1 MDVDQTRVYLERSN
15 SSPINVSIDRSDH
28 GLSPC
33 DPFLQIFPHA
43 TGRLK
48 SLTVGVELEY
58 LRDITTH
65 LSLPAPLLEDLSVH
79 GGIGHLPQH
88 NPTLTSTLFDGD
100 LSSLRE
106 LCLQSVR
113 TKLPWRNM
121 VNLTSFTF
129 AYTSPGE
136 VSIGQFLDFLESAP
150 RLRQVQLRSAT
161 PTFGAQN
168 GRRVSLA
175 CLKKMDILGGRP
187 SILLDH
193 LLIPVGTELITH
205 ATFPGSLIEDL
216 LPRSLDNLRNLS
228 SFTGIRLYAAG
239 RYTPVEFSGPN
250 GQVTATWTDAAHF
263 VLEYLP
269 RLDTSKA
276 ERLEIDCNETLSRDF
291 AYQTL
296 LLLASL
302 RTLAFSHRQ
311 SLYGFIDALRP
322 SASSSEVA
330 ACPKL
335 EELVLAFHI
344 NEGMFDMKDVIEMA
358 AARASR
364 GVGLKSIRIVSN
376 DKVMRTDVL
385 ELKKYVLHVECRTD
399 VGGVG
404 DEED

>member
-58 LRDITTH
+58 LRDITAH

-187 SILLDH
+187 SLLLDH

-228 SFTGIRLYAAG
+228 NFTGIRLYAAG

-250 GQVTATWTDAAHF
+250 GQVTATWTDTTHF

-302 RTLAFSHRQ
+302 RTLAFSHCQ
-311 SLYGFIDALRP
+311 SLYKFIDTLRP
-322 SASSSEVA
+322 SASSSEVV

-399 VGGVG
+399 VGEVG